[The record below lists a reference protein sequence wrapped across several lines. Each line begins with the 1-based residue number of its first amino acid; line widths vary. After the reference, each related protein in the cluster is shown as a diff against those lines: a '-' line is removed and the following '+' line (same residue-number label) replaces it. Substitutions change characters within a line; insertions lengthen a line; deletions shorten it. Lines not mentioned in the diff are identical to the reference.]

1 LWIEIAGERQYR
13 SRMSGITQELE
24 RVLEHLNPEA
34 AQTLETRV
42 REAISS
48 VTVPEAPLPTLEELK
63 RRRPD
68 LADIIGCWADLEF
81 ELPPEL
87 PLPPAKT
94 W

>member
-1 LWIEIAGERQYR
+1 
-13 SRMSGITQELE
+13 MSGITQELE

-48 VTVPEAPLPTLEELK
+48 VTVPEAPLPTLEEMKLRMPK
-63 RRRPD
+63 F
-68 LADIIGCWADLEF
+68 ADVIGCWKDLEF
-81 ELPPEL
+81 DLPPEL
-87 PLPPAKT
+87 SLSPAKT

>member
-1 LWIEIAGERQYR
+1 V
-13 SRMSGITQELE
+13 SGIALELE
-24 RVLEHLNPEA
+24 RVLEHLDPET

-42 REAISS
+42 REAISL
-48 VTVPEAPLPTLEELK
+48 VTESKAPPTLEEIK

-68 LADIIGCWADLEF
+68 LADIIGCWADMEF

-87 PLPPAKT
+87 PLSPAKT

>member
-1 LWIEIAGERQYR
+1 
-13 SRMSGITQELE
+13 MELE
-24 RVLEHLNPEA
+24 RVLEHLDPVA

-42 REAISS
+42 REAISL
-48 VTVPEAPLPTLEELK
+48 VTEPKEPLPTLEEMKL
-63 RRRPD
+63 RRPD